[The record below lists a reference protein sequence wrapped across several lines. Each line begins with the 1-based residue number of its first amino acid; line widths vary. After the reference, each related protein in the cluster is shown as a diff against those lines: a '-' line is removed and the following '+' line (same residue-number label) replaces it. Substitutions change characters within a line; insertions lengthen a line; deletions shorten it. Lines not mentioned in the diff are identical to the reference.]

1 MRGGRRR
8 VLGDG
13 EGWECVVE
21 EGGDLYSL
29 SFTPHTPLYGVRG
42 KGEGVSRGGVGV
54 CGVKVLFLIITSC
67 YFFRG
72 RVCVVREGRGGE
84 CVVVRGECVWV
95 EEGEPHYSSSL
106 HPFFFYFFRRKEG
119 GKCKEEGG
127 EERGC
132 SISKYKNKRSK
143 KKNL

>member
-13 EGWECVVE
+13 EGWECVVRRGE
-21 EGGDLYSL
+21 I
-29 SFTPHTPLYGVRG
+29 FTPCPSLHTLPYMGG
-42 KGEGVSRGGVGV
+42 GVSRGGVGV